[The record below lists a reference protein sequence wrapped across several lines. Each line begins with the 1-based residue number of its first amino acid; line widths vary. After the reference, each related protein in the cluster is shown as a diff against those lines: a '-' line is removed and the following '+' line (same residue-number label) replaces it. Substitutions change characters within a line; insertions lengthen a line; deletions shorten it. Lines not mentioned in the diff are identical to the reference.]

1 MPKSC
6 QIRFTCEAVKDV
18 ERLTPKLKS
27 KLKVILEQVIAVNPS
42 AGKAL
47 VGDLKGFF
55 SYRLTLRDC
64 IVYTVSES
72 EQTVYIHRAR
82 THYGES

>member
-1 MPKSC
+1 MSEPY
-6 QIRFTCEAVKDV
+6 QIRFTREAVKDV
-18 ERLTPKLKS
+18 ERLTPKLKA
-27 KLKVILEQVIAVNPS
+27 KLRVILEQVIAVNPA

-55 SYRLTLRDC
+55 SCRLTLRDR

-72 EQTVYIHRAR
+72 ERTIYIHRAR
-82 THYGES
+82 THYGE

>member
-1 MPKSC
+1 MSKPY
-6 QIRFTCEAVKDV
+6 QIRFTREAVKDV
-18 ERLTPKLKS
+18 ESLTPKLKS
-27 KLKVILEQVIAVNPS
+27 KLKVILEQVLAVNSS

-55 SYRLTLRDC
+55 SYRLTLRDR

-72 EQTVYIHRAR
+72 EQTVYIHRTR
-82 THYGES
+82 THYGE

>member
-1 MPKSC
+1 MSKPYR
-6 QIRFTCEAVKDV
+6 IRFTREAVKDV
-18 ERLTPKLKS
+18 QKLTPKLTS

-55 SYRLTLRDC
+55 SYRLTLRDR

-72 EQTVYIHRAR
+72 DQTIYIHRSR
-82 THYGES
+82 THYGE

>member
-1 MPKSC
+1 MSEPY
-6 QIRFTCEAVKDV
+6 QIRFTREAVKDV
-18 ERLTPKLKS
+18 QKLPPKLKA
-27 KLKVILEQVIAVNPS
+27 KLKVILKQVIAPNPA

-55 SYRLTLRDC
+55 SYRLTLRDR

-72 EQTVYIHRAR
+72 EQTVCIHRAR
-82 THYGES
+82 THYGA